1 MLTAPVELEIVVVS
15 VPRATTRVTTSEI
28 PVKISRPDT
37 LLLVT
42 AESLT
47 SAQVLVTDPTEQSV
61 GPASLLFL
69 VVVILVA
76 GSVLRVLLR
85 RSS

>member
-1 MLTAPVELEIVVVS
+1 MELKVVVVS
-15 VPRATTRVTTSEI
+15 VPRATPRVSTSEI
-28 PVKISRPDT
+28 PVKVSRPDT

-47 SAQVLVTDPTEQSV
+47 SAKVLVTDPTEQSV
-61 GPASLLFL
+61 GPASLL